1 MSDQD
6 DVKPLFEEMPGMLN
20 TFALLARSHRARA
33 LFGIA
38 AQEADALGELDDWT
52 LAPIALAADD
62 RLSLAFPQ
70 TYEDDVLCIVIGMDD
85 DGAYVAHERGPAC
98 TLQLDGQILEL
109 APGEERPLALSAPP
123 ERLLL
128 RDGAGALWAL
138 ERRPR

>member
-1 MSDQD
+1 MSEQD

-38 AQEADALGELDDWT
+38 AQEAEALGELDDWT
-52 LAPIALAADD
+52 LAPLALAADD
-62 RLSLAFPQ
+62 RAGLAFPQ
-70 TYEDDVLCIVIGMDD
+70 TYEDDVLRIVIGMDE
-85 DGAYVAHERGPAC
+85 DGPYVALERGPAC
-98 TLQLDGQILEL
+98 TLLLDGQTLEL

-128 RDGAGALWAL
+128 HDGAGSPWTL
-138 ERRPR
+138 ERKPR